1 MTDIAETTSV
11 QASASTVNRRWTLTQ
26 IMYIIVLQAFSA
38 LCIYD
43 ALWKYP
49 ARGADAAAFNE
60 YRYLNALDKSD
71 PTALAAMNL
80 KDPGATFERL
90 AKKADLI
97 GTDQALNEWLTQLSY
112 IGALNGSNTSF
123 PRTDFRKG
131 VAISDPNSRLADLKA
146 EWERSDGSDKTHANP
161 LTSWDIP
168 SQWIML
174 VMCELLS
181 TGMTFVLIRTKS
193 RRYGWDAATMTLT
206 LPDGNS
212 ISPGDL
218 EDVDKRKWHKFYV
231 HLRIKPDHP
240 KLGGKEIEF
249 DLKRYDH
256 VEGWILAMESS
267 AFPERAAAEA
277 AKS

>member
-1 MTDIAETTSV
+1 MTDIAETPVV
-11 QASASTVNRRWTLTQ
+11 QVSASNVNRRWTLTQ
-26 IMYIIVLQAFSA
+26 IMYIVVLEAFAA

-60 YRYLNALDKSD
+60 YRYLNALAKSD
-71 PTALAAMNL
+71 ATTLAGFNL
-80 KDPGATFERL
+80 KDPVSAFERL

-112 IGALNGSNTSF
+112 IGALDGANTSF

-131 VAISDPNSRLADLKA
+131 GAISDPNSRLAELKT
-146 EWERSDGSDKTHANP
+146 EWERSDGSDKSHANP

-181 TGMTFVLIRTKS
+181 IGMAVVLIRTKS
-193 RRYGWDAATMTLT
+193 RHYGWDAATMTLT

-212 ISPGDL
+212 ITPADL

-231 HLRIKPDHP
+231 HLRIKSAHP

-256 VEGWILAMESS
+256 LEGWILAMESK
-267 AFPERAAAEA
+267 AFPERAAAEV